1 MFNTT
6 DRLQLPKSGSLIF
19 LIWIITSILS
29 GCSSQQRIEEE
40 GTDWQFYAQ
49 RSEIEPAHWVDRDV
63 LFEDQ
68 QTLALSGEGKA
79 YVNGSWKRF
88 IGVKSGQYYK
98 FIAHFKVENVEQID
112 RSVLAQITW
121 LNKDGEQVEFIEF
134 PAFKA
139 QPVNGWY
146 RIQQIYKVPEETIT
160 ARIDLIYRW
169 DPDGIVFFGGTEFR
183 KFTPPEARKVRV
195 ATIHHRPENMKNPA
209 QSRESFREHVKNAGE
224 QGADIV
230 CLPEGITIVGN
241 SMSYVEVSEPIPG
254 PSTEYLGQLG
264 KEYNMYIVAGI
275 YERDGPIVYNT
286 SVLIG
291 RDGKLEGKYRK
302 TSLPREEIDG
312 GITPGAEFPVFDT
325 DFGRIGMMICWDVF
339 FPEVAR
345 QISLKGAEII
355 FMPIWGGDLTLAKAR
370 AIENQIYLVSSS
382 YDMKTGVFDKTGE
395 LMVEGTEENPVAIV
409 DIDLNQRELWWWLGE
424 YRNRIQRE
432 RPVDHCTAQNGSFE

>member
-1 MFNTT
+1 
-6 DRLQLPKSGSLIF
+6 LPTFDPLTYSIY
-19 LIWIITSILS
+19 IIILVLS
-29 GCSSQQRIEEE
+29 GCFSRQHLEEASTE
-40 GTDWQFYAQ
+40 WQVYAQ
-49 RSEIEPAHWVDRDV
+49 RSEITPAHWIDRDV

-68 QTLALSGEGKA
+68 PTLALSGEGKA

-88 IGVKSGQYYK
+88 IDVNSGKYYE
-98 FIAHFKVENVEQID
+98 FITHFRVENIDQID

-121 LNKDGEQVEFIEF
+121 LNKNGDRVEFIEY

-146 RIQQIYKVPEETIT
+146 RIQQIYRVPEEVIR

-169 DPDGIVFFGGTEFR
+169 DPEGIVFFGGTEFSEVA
-183 KFTPPEARKVRV
+183 PLGSRKVRV
-195 ATIHHRPENMKNPA
+195 AAVHHRPENMMNAA
-209 QSRESFREHVKNAGE
+209 QSRESFREHIINAGDRA
-224 QGADIV
+224 ADIV

-241 SMSYVEVSEPIPG
+241 SMNYVEVSEPIPG

-275 YERDGPIVYNT
+275 YEREGPVVYNT
-286 SVLIG
+286 SVLID
-291 RDGKLEGKYRK
+291 RDGKLAGKYRK
-302 TSLPREEIDG
+302 TALPREEIEG
-312 GITPGAEFPVFDT
+312 GITPGDEFPVFDT

-345 QISLKGAEII
+345 QIALKGAEII

-370 AIENQIYLVSSS
+370 AIENQIYLVSST
-382 YDMKTGVFDKTGE
+382 YDMKTGVFDKTGK
-395 LMVEGTEENPVAIV
+395 LIVEGTDDDPVAIV

-424 YRNRIQRE
+424 FRNRIQRE
-432 RPVDHCTAQNGSFE
+432 RPIDHRTTIKGSSK